1 MIAPMATEIDN
12 YRRMFRDLYGQVDEV
27 LDGMDTEAL
36 LFKPFETS
44 PWKGPSGSVGWILA
58 HAVSSTV
65 YLMRQAEYAAAKI
78 PWDGVAGDQGADEFN
93 AANHDTAVMQARAKR
108 TLAMV
113 NAILDG
119 LTPVDLDA
127 ERPHPRRPER
137 QLATRWCITHAIDHL
152 SQHIG
157 HAQLTRQISA
167 LV

>member
-1 MIAPMATEIDN
+1 MIDDMATEIDT
-12 YRRMFRDLYGQVDEV
+12 YRRLFRELYAQVDEV

-44 PWKGPSGSVGWILA
+44 PWKGPSGSVGWIVA

-65 YLMRQAEYAAAKI
+65 YLMRMAEFAAGKVG
-78 PWDGVAGDQGADEFN
+78 WEGVAGDQGADEFN
-93 AANHDTAVMQARAKR
+93 AANQDTAVMRARAKR
-108 TLAMV
+108 TLATV

-119 LTPVDLDA
+119 LTAADLEA
-127 ERPHPRRPER
+127 ERQHPRRPER
-137 QLATRWCITHAIDHL
+137 TITARHSVVHAIDHL

>member
-1 MIAPMATEIDN
+1 MMSGMATEIDT
-12 YRRMFRDLYGQVDEV
+12 YRRLFRDLYGQVDEI
-27 LDGMDTEAL
+27 LDGIDAEAL

-44 PWKGPSGSVGWILA
+44 PWKGPSGSVGWIIA

-65 YLMRQAEYAAAKI
+65 FLMRMAEFTAAKV
-78 PWDGVAGDQGADEFN
+78 PWEGVAGDQGADEFN
-93 AANHDTAVMQARAKR
+93 SANHDPANMQVRAKR
-108 TLAMV
+108 TLATV

-119 LTPVDLDA
+119 LTPADLDA
-127 ERPHPRRPER
+127 ERQHPRRADR
-137 QLATRWCITHAIDHL
+137 TLTTRWCITHAIDHL

>member
-1 MIAPMATEIDN
+1 MMYGMATEIDN

-27 LDGMDTEAL
+27 LDGMASEAL

-44 PWKGPSGSVGWILA
+44 PWKGPSGSVGWTIA

-65 YLMRQAEYAAAKI
+65 FLMRMAEFTAGRI
-78 PWDGVAGDQGADEFN
+78 GWEDVAGDQGADEFN
-93 AANHDTAVMQARAKR
+93 ASNHDTAVMRARAKR
-108 TLAMV
+108 TLATV
-113 NAILDG
+113 NTILDG
-119 LTPVDLDA
+119 FSPADLEA
-127 ERPHPRRPER
+127 ERTHPRRPER
-137 QLATRWCITHAIDHL
+137 QLTTRWCITHAIDHL

>member
-1 MIAPMATEIDN
+1 MIYPMATEIDN
-12 YRRMFRDLYGQVDEV
+12 YRRLFRDLYGQVDEV

-44 PWKGPSGSVGWILA
+44 PWKGPSGSVGWIIA

-65 YLMRQAEYAAAKI
+65 YLMRMAEYAAGKI
-78 PWDGVAGDQGADEFN
+78 AWEGVAGDQGADEFN
-93 AANHDTAVMQARAKR
+93 AANHDTPVMQARAKR
-108 TLAMV
+108 TLATV

-119 LTPVDLDA
+119 FTPADLDA
-127 ERPHPRRPER
+127 ERQHPRRPER
-137 QLATRWCITHAIDHL
+137 TITARHNIVHAIDHL